1 MVNKPKIKG
10 TAAEGL
16 VVRVLRWLFPY
27 AERRALAGV
36 NDKGDVS
43 GTPFVWE
50 VKAVRNLSLPGA
62 LRETEVERVNAG
74 AAYGFLVIKLN
85 GYGEAKAHLIPAVLP
100 LVDLLRLLS
109 EAGYGDLESFRA
121 MMKLQPPRDGG

>member
-27 AERRALAGV
+27 AERRALQGAK
-36 NDKGDVS
+36 DKGDVS

-50 VKAVRNLSLPGA
+50 VKSVVRLNLPQW
-62 LRETEVERVNAG
+62 LRETEAERANAG
-74 AAYGFLVIKLN
+74 AKYGFLVVKLN
-85 GYGEAKAHLIPAVLP
+85 GYGEAKAHLLPAVLP
-100 LVDLLRLLS
+100 VVDLLRLLA
-109 EAGYGDLESFRA
+109 EAGYGDLDEFRA
-121 MMKLQPPRDGG
+121 MMAKQPPRDGG

>member
-16 VVRVLRWLFPY
+16 AVRVLRWLFPY
-27 AERRALAGV
+27 AERRVLSGAK
-36 NDKGDVS
+36 DKGDVS

-50 VKAVRNLSLPGA
+50 VKAVRGIDLPA
-62 LRETEVERVNAG
+62 WMRETEAERVNAG
-74 AAYGFLVIKLN
+74 APYGFLVIKLN
-85 GYGEAKAHLIPAVLP
+85 GFGEAKAHLMPAVLP

-109 EAGYGDLESFRA
+109 EAGYGDLDEFRA
-121 MMKLQPPRDGG
+121 KMKLQPPRGGG